1 MIVQPIE
8 EETPTVSL
16 QYKLTR
22 HYEAQYNVDFLL
34 TKLQSAY
41 WDVEDISEDSFTMTT
56 TSVEAYK
63 FIQDV
68 MEYHSATEG
77 VTRDILVDGYRTVVT
92 YRIIDDTVCAD
103 VEYRVADELD
113 YHYDQ
118 DEYLEVIR

>member
-8 EETPTVSL
+8 EETPTISL
-16 QYKLTR
+16 QYKLAR

-34 TKLQSAY
+34 SKLQSAY
-41 WDVEDISEDSFTMTT
+41 WDVVDICEDTFTMTT
-56 TSVEAYK
+56 TSIEAYR

-68 MEYHSATEG
+68 LEYHSASDS
-77 VTRDILVDGYRTVVT
+77 VTRHMLVDGYSTT
-92 YRIIDDTVCAD
+92 AEYRIIDDTVYAE

>member
-8 EETPTVSL
+8 EETPTISL
-16 QYKLTR
+16 QYKLAR

-34 TKLQSAY
+34 SKLQNAY
-41 WDVEDISEDSFTMTT
+41 WDVEDVYDEAFTIST
-56 TSVEAYK
+56 TSIEAYR

-77 VTRDILVDGYRTVVT
+77 VTRDILVDGYRTVAT
-92 YRIIDDTVCAD
+92 YRIIDDTVYAEI
-103 VEYRVADELD
+103 EYRVADELD

-118 DEYLEVIR
+118 EEYLEVIR

>member
-1 MIVQPIE
+1 MIVHPIE

-56 TSVEAYK
+56 TSAEAYK

-77 VTRDILVDGYRTVVT
+77 VTRDMLVDGYRTVAT
-92 YRIIDDTVCAD
+92 YRIVDDTVYAD

-118 DEYLEVIR
+118 DETIEVLR

>member
-16 QYKLTR
+16 QYNLTR
-22 HYEAQYNVDFLL
+22 YYEAQYNVDFLL

-41 WDVEDISEDSFTMTT
+41 WDVEDISDESFTMTT
-56 TSVEAYK
+56 TSIEAYK
-63 FIQDV
+63 FIQDI
-68 MEYHSATEG
+68 MEYHNATEG
-77 VTRDILVDGYRTVVT
+77 VTRDMLVDGYRTVAT
-92 YRIIDDTVCAD
+92 YRIVDDTVYAD

-118 DEYLEVIR
+118 DETMEVLR

>member
-8 EETPTVSL
+8 EETPTISL
-16 QYKLTR
+16 QYKLAR

-34 TKLQSAY
+34 SKLQNAY
-41 WDVEDISEDSFTMTT
+41 WDVEDVYDEAFTLST
-56 TSVEAYK
+56 TSIEAYK
-63 FIQDV
+63 FIQDI
-68 MEYHSATEG
+68 MDYHSTVES
-77 VTRDILVDGYRTVVT
+77 VSRNMLVDGYATVAT
-92 YRIIDDTVCAD
+92 YRIKDNTVYAE

>member
-16 QYKLTR
+16 QYNLTR
-22 HYEAQYNVDFLL
+22 YYEAQYNVDFLL

-41 WDVEDISEDSFTMTT
+41 WDVEDISDESFTMTT
-56 TSVEAYK
+56 TSIEAYK
-63 FIQDV
+63 FIQDI

-77 VTRDILVDGYRTVVT
+77 VTRDMLVDGYRTVAT
-92 YRIIDDTVCAD
+92 YRIVDDTVYAD

-118 DEYLEVIR
+118 DETMEVLR